1 MEVFRALFSIIGTF
15 LTLSMSIAVLGS
27 IFERLLNNHNIF
39 EERFQV
45 DWLWV
50 GLGVAIFSV
59 PWYYIPPPYDCILL
73 DLIAG
78 FH

>member
-1 MEVFRALFSIIGTF
+1 MEILRAIFSIVGTF

-27 IFERLLNNHNIF
+27 I
-39 EERFQV
+39 V
-45 DWLWV
+45 DRYFDNCCEGVWLW
-50 GLGVAIFSV
+50 LGIIIAILLIPFYYVA
-59 PWYYIPPPYDCILL
+59 PYDCILL